1 MSSSTRYIYCLGLSY
16 FWHLMTASQDADSNT
31 TPEFLQNQLN
41 VKRKMLNLKQI
52 LDNFLSI
59 VKYLWGV
66 SPIFSHCCIYF
77 IYISYHQVP
86 VLTRAII
93 PQCSRC
99 WARVQLFTPSVFIMA
114 ALVLRND
121 EFIQFYP
128 PKQQLCRSI
137 VSTGARAAAAWFK
150 YFYVLISIKAAAA
163 VSADGALCNWLS
175 RGSAAATPGSD
186 VMVVRAAN
194 QTSRKFGMTGEGQ

>member
-1 MSSSTRYIYCLGLSY
+1 MKIVELDTEYITY
-16 FWHLMTASQDADSNT
+16 
-31 TPEFLQNQLN
+31 
-41 VKRKMLNLKQI
+41 
-52 LDNFLSI
+52 LSI

-66 SPIFSHCCIYF
+66 SPIFSHCCIY
-77 IYISYHQVP
+77 IQYHQVP

-99 WARVQLFTPSVFIMA
+99 GARVQLFTPSVFIMA
-114 ALVLRND
+114 APVLRND

-175 RGSAAATPGSD
+175 RLRSGHARVQAVELSTNLREDSLWPEKAPSPHFKGLLLW
-186 VMVVRAAN
+186 
-194 QTSRKFGMTGEGQ
+194 

>member
-1 MSSSTRYIYCLGLSY
+1 MWNENCWTWYRIYHFSFNCKISLRSVSY
-16 FWHLMTASQDADSNT
+16 
-31 TPEFLQNQLN
+31 
-41 VKRKMLNLKQI
+41 
-52 LDNFLSI
+52 
-59 VKYLWGV
+59 
-66 SPIFSHCCIYF
+66 FSHCCIY
-77 IYISYHQVP
+77 IKHHQVP

-99 WARVQLFTPSVFIMA
+99 GARVQLFTPSVFIMA

-175 RGSAAATPGSD
+175 RLRSGHARVQGP
-186 VMVVRAAN
+186 M
-194 QTSRKFGMTGEGQ
+194 

>member
-1 MSSSTRYIYCLGLSY
+1 MKIAELDT
-16 FWHLMTASQDADSNT
+16 
-31 TPEFLQNQLN
+31 EF
-41 VKRKMLNLKQI
+41 I
-52 LDNFLSI
+52 TFLSI

-66 SPIFSHCCIYF
+66 SPIFSHCCIYTK
-77 IYISYHQVP
+77 HHRVP

-99 WARVQLFTPSVFIMA
+99 GARVQLFTPSVFIMA
-114 ALVLRND
+114 APVLRND

-175 RGSAAATPGSD
+175 RLRSGHARVQAVELSTNLREDSLWPEKAPSPHFKGLLLW
-186 VMVVRAAN
+186 
-194 QTSRKFGMTGEGQ
+194 